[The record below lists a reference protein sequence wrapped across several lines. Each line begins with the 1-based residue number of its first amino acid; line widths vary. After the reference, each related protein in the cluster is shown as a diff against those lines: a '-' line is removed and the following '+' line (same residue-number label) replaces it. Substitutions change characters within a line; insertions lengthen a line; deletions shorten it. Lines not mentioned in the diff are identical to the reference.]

1 MRFLFSLLI
10 YFFGFT
16 IGMASAYYIVS
27 KKYENK
33 YTKVIGQYRAR
44 IHACES
50 YIELRDAADL
60 GLINKY
66 GGVKE

>member
-1 MRFLFSLLI
+1 
-10 YFFGFT
+10 
-16 IGMASAYYIVS
+16 MASAYYIVS